1 MDVDLFQNRNID
13 YLYYR
18 CWAGTFSAGI
28 GALFAKTLWS
38 RQRSV
43 RR

>member
-1 MDVDLFQNRNID
+1 MNDDLFQNRNID
-13 YLYYR
+13 YLCYC
-18 CWAGTFSAGI
+18 CWAGMFSAGI